1 MPIRYL
7 GGDIKEESRNM
18 SQGEDKKEIKTEE
31 SHQLLGGIS
40 SQSIGWDH
48 QKQYVNTGVPGLS
61 FEVTSFSTQ
70 PGEKEPGKTKKQFI
84 R

>member
-7 GGDIKEESRNM
+7 SGDIKEESRNM

-40 SQSIGWDH
+40 SQSIG
-48 QKQYVNTGVPGLS
+48 
-61 FEVTSFSTQ
+61 
-70 PGEKEPGKTKKQFI
+70 
-84 R
+84 